1 MQRSR
6 QFDRT
11 DFQDFLMDLEL
22 IRPDLNVANALQFA
36 RQLPQIGELGSL

>member
-6 QFDRT
+6 QSDQT
-11 DFQDFLMDLEL
+11 DFKDILMDFAL

-36 RQLPQIGELGSL
+36 RQPLQTGEKGSL